1 VLYDSPTAGL
11 DPVTSQ
17 TIITLILRLRDV
29 YGVTALLATQRL
41 QDGFALANFRF
52 DAVAKRVVHN
62 VSNGNAAGAAKMAA
76 TRFLVLRE
84 GGVYF
89 EGGQE
94 ELRNSRDEYLKRFL
108 V

>member
-1 VLYDSPTAGL
+1 
-11 DPVTSQ
+11 
-17 TIITLILRLRDV
+17 
-29 YGVTALLATQRL
+29 
-41 QDGFALANFRF
+41 
-52 DAVAKRVVHN
+52 

-84 GGVYF
+84 GVVYF

-94 ELRNSRDEYLKRFL
+94 QLVSTKDEYLKRFL